1 MKERLLYK
9 CIKSK
14 DFSFLSSRT
23 GYYPI
28 NNLGR
33 WHSGIT
39 VELKSEESIFSPIS
53 GTIIDYCFEE
63 DKENYL
69 LLEDKIPLPMVNNS
83 TEELYCYSIFYNF
96 NHHKKINDLINKEKK
111 IDEIEVYNL
120 DGVLPIGI
128 EPELTYANENLE
140 YVEICNE
147 KKFKYFSFYM
157 NLTHTKTRKNNSSE
171 SENVN
176 IKKFV
181 SFNEEKDK
189 SGFLAEE
196 YKTGD
201 FLIKKGTP
209 ILWQNSQII
218 VHGSDNIGYD
228 DLKKQTGY
236 INVYR
241 DNGITITKYGNI
253 LLDDKTRFY
262 YVQSANAQE
271 IHGIQLI
278 LEKKDIQRLEEIEKE
293 IIGKKYLIKTPS
305 GGGDIVD
312 FNNLPDSYAE
322 KKLVPFINVMK
333 RELMI
338 ENEVKV
344 FGCESLE
351 SNTTFYMG
359 SNYYMPQKNCTYRL
373 MDEKGNLSFV
383 ENPHLLAKDVFDELN
398 KELKLKKGYSSY
410 KLLKLEKKNLDKNVS
425 GLKIINKGKDV
436 NDSSFAN
443 KTGIFICRPY
453 LFDLNGSYKYEF
465 NADENIKEHIYI
477 SYKINDFGS
486 MKTNKT
492 NGFIVYQDKSLLNP
506 IKFCNNVSEL
516 KNKEILN
523 FNELFDQASKNVICM
538 LPEGYVSVSKKTLK
552 IKAKKNLK
560 ELQGKTISP
569 NVQIGFAN
577 EAKVEED
584 GIFCVEW
591 GTFFPKDITSLKT
604 EKKVLNIPKQTPCKE
619 IIRHYVEMGFPK
631 DTIINLSDDLIT
643 SLRVDVCFYL
653 SGTNYDN
660 TSGIEFNEKKT
671 KCKVNNKI
679 KKIFLYNQYVI
690 IRNEKDNE
698 NVTLKISEIQS
709 ELDTQQYRD
718 FIEKIILVKL
728 VEQEYNCS
736 AHKEKNGRVFYTISF
751 LVEPVFIAQQY
762 KIALPLNV
770 SKEDKKTLAVKKDTD
785 FLISKVLYGVEE
797 QLDSETPSEYENKNF
812 KMETNNRI
820 EIDNRIFAFT
830 NKELEQFITE
840 PIKEYLQGL
849 VPMNFGNK
857 KITSALNEDDFKC
870 DMKTLKND
878 LIKYKSE
885 LKECL
890 DFGIKGAGSNY
901 LYADAD
907 PYDNYYYG
915 SKYMDAIKY
924 LYNTISLHPLEFVKA
939 AREET
944 YNVGIEDIPSEVDLE
959 PMVKEINK
967 EKNKFYFVY
976 PPSFYKMVEEC
987 GLKEYNPY
995 EGKTIKTIC
1004 SPYTLCE
1011 VKNNPGFAPYMPSEY
1026 PDNVYKF
1033 KGYAPVTGHFRDSYR
1048 TGHKHA
1054 GVDFDGPNVKKED
1067 RSNKT
1072 EAPVLS
1078 LIHATYIGEGNYF
1091 NSSFGRFIV
1100 FQSQSNKKHFF
1111 ILAHLSETDG
1121 CVIDFS
1127 HNKQIYPGMI
1137 VGYVGN
1143 TGNCN
1148 DCDTQAKRDA
1158 GNGAHLHVQLII
1170 SNTYTK
1176 FFDKSN
1182 GTLFDTYN
1190 NCFNPFDYEDSYS
1203 NPIREEL

>member
-1 MKERLLYK
+1 M
-9 CIKSK
+9 
-14 DFSFLSSRT
+14 
-23 GYYPI
+23 
-28 NNLGR
+28 
-33 WHSGIT
+33 
-39 VELKSEESIFSPIS
+39 
-53 GTIIDYCFEE
+53 
-63 DKENYL
+63 
-69 LLEDKIPLPMVNNS
+69 
-83 TEELYCYSIFYNF
+83 
-96 NHHKKINDLINKEKK
+96 
-111 IDEIEVYNL
+111 
-120 DGVLPIGI
+120 
-128 EPELTYANENLE
+128 
-140 YVEICNE
+140 
-147 KKFKYFSFYM
+147 
-157 NLTHTKTRKNNSSE
+157 
-171 SENVN
+171 
-176 IKKFV
+176 
-181 SFNEEKDK
+181 
-189 SGFLAEE
+189 
-196 YKTGD
+196 
-201 FLIKKGTP
+201 
-209 ILWQNSQII
+209 
-218 VHGSDNIGYD
+218 
-228 DLKKQTGY
+228 
-236 INVYR
+236 
-241 DNGITITKYGNI
+241 
-253 LLDDKTRFY
+253 
-262 YVQSANAQE
+262 
-271 IHGIQLI
+271 
-278 LEKKDIQRLEEIEKE
+278 
-293 IIGKKYLIKTPS
+293 
-305 GGGDIVD
+305 
-312 FNNLPDSYAE
+312 
-322 KKLVPFINVMK
+322 
-333 RELMI
+333 
-338 ENEVKV
+338 
-344 FGCESLE
+344 
-351 SNTTFYMG
+351 
-359 SNYYMPQKNCTYRL
+359 
-373 MDEKGNLSFV
+373 
-383 ENPHLLAKDVFDELN
+383 
-398 KELKLKKGYSSY
+398 
-410 KLLKLEKKNLDKNVS
+410 
-425 GLKIINKGKDV
+425 
-436 NDSSFAN
+436 
-443 KTGIFICRPY
+443 
-453 LFDLNGSYKYEF
+453 
-465 NADENIKEHIYI
+465 
-477 SYKINDFGS
+477 
-486 MKTNKT
+486 
-492 NGFIVYQDKSLLNP
+492 
-506 IKFCNNVSEL
+506 
-516 KNKEILN
+516 
-523 FNELFDQASKNVICM
+523 
-538 LPEGYVSVSKKTLK
+538 
-552 IKAKKNLK
+552 
-560 ELQGKTISP
+560 
-569 NVQIGFAN
+569 
-577 EAKVEED
+577 
-584 GIFCVEW
+584 
-591 GTFFPKDITSLKT
+591 
-604 EKKVLNIPKQTPCKE
+604 
-619 IIRHYVEMGFPK
+619 
-631 DTIINLSDDLIT
+631 
-643 SLRVDVCFYL
+643 
-653 SGTNYDN
+653 
-660 TSGIEFNEKKT
+660 
-671 KCKVNNKI
+671 
-679 KKIFLYNQYVI
+679 
-690 IRNEKDNE
+690 
-698 NVTLKISEIQS
+698 
-709 ELDTQQYRD
+709 
-718 FIEKIILVKL
+718 
-728 VEQEYNCS
+728 
-736 AHKEKNGRVFYTISF
+736 
-751 LVEPVFIAQQY
+751 VEPVFIAQQY